1 MSYTIEITEVSGT
14 TVTVEAVNQV
24 IEVNNLAIPPKE
36 YTRAIAFAFD
46 GGGSP
51 IFAGSKGYLEVPFA
65 CVVTEWTLV
74 ADQVGSLV
82 VDIKRATFS
91 GFPTT
96 VSITGTEKP
105 TLSNAQKSQN
115 TSLVGWFTILN
126 AGDILEYVVESST
139 DVVRATVV
147 LKVIV

>member
-1 MSYTIEITEVSGT
+1 MSYTIEIT
-14 TVTVEAVNQV
+14 EAVNQV
-24 IEVNNLAIPPKE
+24 IEVNNLTIPPKE
-36 YTRAIAFAFD
+36 YTRAIAFVFD
-46 GGGSP
+46 GGGSAV
-51 IFAGSKGYLEVPFA
+51 FASSKGYLEIPFT
-65 CVVTEWTLV
+65 CVITEWTLI
-74 ADQVGSLV
+74 ADQTGSAV

-105 TLSNAQKSQN
+105 TLSNAQKSKSI
-115 TSLVGWFTILN
+115 TLTGWSTTLN

-139 DVVRATVV
+139 SVVRATLI